1 VASFAGWVRRLL
13 GLGAKENAQALIPTE
28 SEASTDTLFTLVVSE
43 SSASLAIMFQD
54 VLRKAGIPVIARE
67 WGGGRALVGG
77 VPVGMSLY
85 VPLDRADEAKEL
97 LGVAGEDHENGQSNE
112 EGEQTLEG

>member
-1 VASFAGWVRRLL
+1 VASFSGWFRRLL
-13 GLGAKENAQALIPTE
+13 GLDTEDNAHALILAKSGAAAGE
-28 SEASTDTLFTLVVSE
+28 RLALIVSE
-43 SSASLAIMFQD
+43 SSASLAIMYQD

-85 VPLDRADEAKEL
+85 VPVARADEAKQL
-97 LGVAGEDHENGQSNE
+97 LGVDGDAIREDVQHGEGGQ
-112 EGEQTLEG
+112 TP

>member
-1 VASFAGWVRRLL
+1 MASFAGWVRRLL
-13 GLGAKENAQALIPTE
+13 GLGAEGNAHALIPTE
-28 SEASTDTLFTLVVSE
+28 SRASTDAQFALVVSE
-43 SSASLAIMFQD
+43 SSASLAIMYQD
-54 VLRKAGIPVIARE
+54 VLRKAGIPVLARE

-85 VPLDRADEAKEL
+85 VPVDRADEAREL
-97 LGVAGEDHENGQSNE
+97 LGMTGEDHEDVQLE